1 MSVIVPIW
9 EKYTL
14 SIEEAAAYFNI
25 GEGRIRNMI
34 NENKNAD
41 YVMWK
46 GTHAQIK
53 RLKFEK
59 YIDSVNVI

>member
-1 MSVIVPIW
+1 MSNVVPIW

-25 GEGRIRNMI
+25 GEGRIRNII
-34 NENKNAD
+34 NENRTAD
-41 YVMWK
+41 YVIWK

-53 RLKFEK
+53 RVKFEK
-59 YIDSVNVI
+59 YIDAINVI

>member
-1 MSVIVPIW
+1 MTVTVPIW

-14 SIEEAAAYFNI
+14 SVEEAAAYFNI
-25 GEGRIRNMI
+25 GEGRIRTII
-34 NENKNAD
+34 NENRTAD

-53 RLKFEK
+53 RVKFEK
-59 YIDSVNVI
+59 YIDSINVI